1 MAQAMQRVMSQIQY
15 GCQTYPWKM
24 NIEKFAGDMPHI
36 VATTAAAGFT
46 GLEAE
51 ICMLGDYFDRP
62 DDFAALLHQHGIGF
76 AALVLHQP
84 WEHTEETEEER
95 ALTKKAIAFVS
106 RFPRA
111 KLMVSHHAK
120 AERGEGGVLA
130 AKRDCLIRCMSSVA
144 DRAAEAGVVTCFHPN
159 SGRFS
164 LFRTAEDYK
173 VMFEML
179 EKTDIGY
186 APDIGHIV
194 NGGMDA
200 MQVLRESRSKIRHVH
215 FKDRIAQNE
224 WAVMGEG
231 TIDYPAIIRYLADTE
246 YGGWIMVEDES
257 PKAAADSD
265 AVVMADGAY
274 IAAQKR

>member
-1 MAQAMQRVMSQIQY
+1 M
-15 GCQTYPWKM
+15 
-24 NIEKFAGDMPHI
+24 EKFVGQVPHI
-36 VATTAAAGFT
+36 AATTAAAGFE

-62 DDFAALLHQHGIGF
+62 EEVAALLEENHIRF

-84 WEHTEETEEER
+84 WANPEETEEER
-95 ALTKKAIAFVS
+95 ALTQKAIDFVS

-111 KLMVSHHAK
+111 KLMVSHHAG
-120 AERGEGGVLA
+120 AARGEGDVLA
-130 AKRDCLIRCMSSVA
+130 ARRTNLIRCMSSVA

-173 VMFEML
+173 VMFDML

-200 MQVLRESRSKIRHVH
+200 LTVLRESRSKIRHVH
-215 FKDRIAQNE
+215 FKDRAAQNE

-231 TIDYPAIIRYLADTE
+231 KIDYPAIIRYLADTG

-257 PKAAADSD
+257 PKAEKDSD
-265 AVVMADGAY
+265 AVVRADGAY
-274 IAAQKR
+274 IAAHRL

>member
-1 MAQAMQRVMSQIQY
+1 MSQIQY

-24 NIEKFAGDMPHI
+24 KIEKFAGDMPHI

-62 DDFAALLHQHGIGF
+62 DDFAALLAQNGVRF

-84 WEHTEETEEER
+84 WEHPEETEDER
-95 ALTKKAIAFVS
+95 LLTEKAIAFVR

-120 AERGEGGVLA
+120 AERGEGDVLA
-130 AKRDCLIRCMSSVA
+130 AKRECLIRCMSSVA

-159 SGRFS
+159 SGRYS

-186 APDIGHIV
+186 APDVGHIV

-200 MQVLRESRSKIRHVH
+200 LAVLRESRSKIRHVH

-231 TIDYPAIIRYLADTE
+231 SIDYPAIIQYLADTN

-274 IAAQKR
+274 IAAHRL